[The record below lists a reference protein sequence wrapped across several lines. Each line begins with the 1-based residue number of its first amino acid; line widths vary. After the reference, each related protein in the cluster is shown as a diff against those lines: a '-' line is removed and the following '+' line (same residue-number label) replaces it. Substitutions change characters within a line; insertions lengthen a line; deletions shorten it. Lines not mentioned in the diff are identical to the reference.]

1 MVLPIFRLP
10 REQKGGDTF
19 FRSVKPGK

>member
-10 REQKGGDTF
+10 REQKGIRF